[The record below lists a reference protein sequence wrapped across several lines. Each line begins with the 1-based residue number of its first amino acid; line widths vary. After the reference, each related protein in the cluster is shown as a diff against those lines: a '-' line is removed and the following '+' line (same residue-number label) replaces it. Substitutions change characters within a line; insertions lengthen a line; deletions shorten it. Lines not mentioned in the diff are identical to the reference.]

1 MEEKEDKKVETP
13 KITEKVKQ
21 KVEEVINR
29 IIESNTV
36 QGNIDLLYKLV
47 DIHKD
52 MSNEEYWK
60 NKEEVMEMRYRAGN
74 YGEYN
79 EGGSY
84 GRRGVRGTGP
94 YSRYREYGRRGVPGT
109 GRGRYRGEE
118 ALDEMYMNYGE
129 YSEASQSY
137 NEGNYG
143 AEGGMKESAE
153 GIMENIYEIVEELK
167 DTGSPEVM
175 QVIKKYSKKISEM

>member
-1 MEEKEDKKVETP
+1 MEEQKQEKSTNWCEEITTQVEKELEQ
-13 KITEKVKQ
+13 IANEKV
-21 KVEEVINR
+21 
-29 IIESNTV
+29 NTNNV
-36 QGNIDLLYKLV
+36 DYLYRLV

-52 MSNEEYWK
+52 LANETYW
-60 NKEEVMEMRYRAGN
+60 EEKIKMYGNRYSRDFSG
-74 YGEYN
+74 YGE
-79 EGGSY
+79 GSY
-84 GRRGVRGTGP
+84 GRRGVKGTGR
-94 YSRYREYGRRGVPGT
+94 YSRYRGGRGS
-109 GRGRYRGEE
+109 GRYRGEE
-118 ALDEMYMNYGE
+118 AIDDMYMNYSE
-129 YSEASQSY
+129 YNEANQSY

>member
-1 MEEKEDKKVETP
+1 MEEAKKENQKKDWCIEIKEQVE
-13 KITEKVKQ
+13 KQLEEIANEKVST
-21 KVEEVINR
+21 
-29 IIESNTV
+29 SNV
-36 QGNIDLLYKLV
+36 DYLYRLV

-52 MSNEEYWK
+52 LENENYWK
-60 NKEEVMEMRYRAGN
+60 EKIKMYGNRYSRDFSG
-74 YGEYN
+74 YGE
-79 EGGSY
+79 GSY
-84 GRRGVRGTGP
+84 GRRGVKGTGR
-94 YSRYREYGRRGVPGT
+94 YSRYRGGRGS
-109 GRGRYRGEE
+109 GRYRGEE
-118 ALDEMYMNYGE
+118 AIDEMYMNYGD
-129 YSEASQSY
+129 YNEANQSY

>member
-1 MEEKEDKKVETP
+1 MEEKDKENQGKDWCKEITQQVE
-13 KITEKVKQ
+13 KQLEEIANEKVSTNN
-21 KVEEVINR
+21 V
-29 IIESNTV
+29 
-36 QGNIDLLYKLV
+36 DYLYRLV

-52 MSNEEYWK
+52 LANEIYWK
-60 NKEEVMEMRYRAGN
+60 EKIKMYGNRYSRDFS
-74 YGEYN
+74 GEY
-79 EGGSY
+79 GRGSY
-84 GRRGVRGTGP
+84 GRRGMRGTGP
-94 YSRYREYGRRGVPGT
+94 YSRYRGGRGS
-109 GRGRYRGEE
+109 GRYRGEE
-118 ALDEMYMNYGE
+118 AIDEMYMNYGE
-129 YSEASQSY
+129 YNEANQSY

>member
-1 MEEKEDKKVETP
+1 MEEEKKNWCEEITQQVE
-13 KITEKVKQ
+13 KQLEEIANEKV
-21 KVEEVINR
+21 
-29 IIESNTV
+29 NTNNV
-36 QGNIDLLYKLV
+36 DYLYRLV

-52 MSNEEYWK
+52 LANENYWK
-60 NKEEVMEMRYRAGN
+60 EKIKMYGNRYSRDFS
-74 YGEYN
+74 GEYGRGSYS
-79 EGGSY
+79 EGSY
-84 GRRGVRGTGP
+84 GRRGVKGTGR
-94 YSRYREYGRRGVPGT
+94 YSRYRGGRGS
-109 GRGRYRGEE
+109 GRYRGEE
-118 ALDEMYMNYGE
+118 AIDEMYMNYGE
-129 YSEASQSY
+129 YNEANQSY